1 MQITAIGEAGR
12 TLSQTTAEAL
22 IISMAQGI
30 THKPEYWQGGGAF
43 SHQYADGSAPFFV
56 GGYSTAKDNS
66 VYLPI
71 VKGTSVTKDLGWGSS
86 VSFGILRSGNG
97 DFGSAVIHIIG
108 DSGAG
113 AIFSFDANGTFNT
126 PAKINSGGALYAAGQ
141 IDSGVILSLVR
152 VCMSQAV

>member
-1 MQITAIGEAGR
+1 
-12 TLSQTTAEAL
+12 
-22 IISMAQGI
+22 MAQGI
-30 THKPEYWQGGGAF
+30 TPKPEYWQGGGAF